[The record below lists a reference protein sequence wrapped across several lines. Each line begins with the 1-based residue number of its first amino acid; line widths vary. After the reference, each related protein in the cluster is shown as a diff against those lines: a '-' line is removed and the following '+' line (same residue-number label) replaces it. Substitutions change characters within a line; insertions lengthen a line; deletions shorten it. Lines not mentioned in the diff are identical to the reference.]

1 MLLRLL
7 TAAILIPVVV
17 IIVLWTPSAVIAAL
31 AALVLLLAL
40 DEFFRLAERMAMR
53 GYRFWT
59 MLCALALIYAQWA
72 ENSVETRR
80 LGSNVELVRNLAGV
94 TISIEA
100 VLLIFMLGATLIGI
114 FSHQAIAEVLPAIG
128 SSSAALL
135 FVALPFSY
143 IIRFPGI
150 DGYGRQL
157 ALFTLCLVWAGDM
170 LAYVV
175 GKFAG
180 RIPLA
185 PALSPQKTW
194 EGAAANLAASLIV
207 AAFFARWMKVE
218 TAQLLVIATCG
229 NIAGQLGDLI
239 ESAYKRGAGI
249 KDSGTILPGH
259 GGMLD
264 RIDSLI
270 LAAPAV
276 WWISDWLLRTRG

>member
-1 MLLRLL
+1 MMLRLL
-7 TAAILIPVVV
+7 TAVILIPVVV
-17 IIVLWTPSAVIAAL
+17 IVVLWTPSAVIAAL

-72 ENSVETRR
+72 ENTVETRH
-80 LGSNVELVRNLAGV
+80 LGGNMELVRNLGGV

-114 FSHQAIAEVLPAIG
+114 FSRQAIAEVLPAIS

-143 IIRFPGI
+143 MIRFPGI

-185 PALSPQKTW
+185 PALSPKKTW

-207 AAFFARWMKVE
+207 AACFARWMRVE
-218 TAQLLVIATCG
+218 TVQLLVIATCG

-276 WWISDWLLRTRG
+276 WWISDWLLRTR